1 LNSGKKL
8 ILADRPGQLGN
19 LLFLYAHFIGFCLT
33 HRVRLINPAFRIHE
47 NEFELSSGDKKLDGL
62 ISPQPSIMN
71 SYGLSNLILKLCRK
85 LKINNSLLSVQSLAE
100 GESYSLDSDASLIRS
115 RYNFI
120 SGWLYRG
127 EENMA
132 THKNAIRSMF
142 SLSSSNQVQLSE
154 YLEKHLS
161 SSAMN
166 VGVHIRQGDYE
177 TFEGGKYFFELKEY
191 SDYMKRVKDFF
202 VEKEVHFLVC
212 SNADIDAGNFEGL
225 DVTIGR
231 GKAVIDMYALSAC
244 DLVIGPPSTFT
255 MWGNFMT
262 GVALIQLLKS
272 EKASF
277 EAKLAEI
284 DFSS

>member
-33 HRVRLINPAFRIHE
+33 HHVRLINPAFRIHE
-47 NEFELSSGDKKLDGL
+47 HEFGLSSGDKKLDGL
-62 ISPQPSIMN
+62 ISPQPSILN
-71 SYGLSNLILKLCRK
+71 TYELSNLILKLCRK
-85 LKINNSLLSVQSLAE
+85 LKISNSLLSVQSLAE
-100 GESYSLDSDASLIRS
+100 GESYSLDSDTSLIRS
-115 RYNFI
+115 KYNFI

-132 THKNAIRSMF
+132 KHKNAIRAMF
-142 SLSSSNQVQLSE
+142 ALSDSNQEQLNA
-154 YLEKHLS
+154 YLEKNLS

-177 TFEGGKYFFELKEY
+177 TFEGGKYFFEFKEY
-191 SDYMKRVKDFF
+191 RDYMKRVKAFF
-202 VEKEVHFLVC
+202 TEKEVHFLVC
-212 SNADIDAGNFEGL
+212 SNADVDVSIFEGL
-225 DVTIGR
+225 DVSIGR
-231 GKAVIDMYALSAC
+231 GRAVVDMYALSAC

-262 GVALIQLLKS
+262 GVSLIQLLKS

-284 DFSS
+284 GISS